1 MCKALEDLLS
11 NVCWNVSINVDDLIL
26 MTEFPDDMSEFLM
39 IIYFFVN
46 TPFVYYLV
54 GQDELH

>member
-1 MCKALEDLLS
+1 MYVQSSGRLVS
-11 NVCWNVSINVDDLIL
+11 IVCWNVSINVDDLIL
-26 MTEFPDDMSEFLM
+26 LWEFLM

-54 GQDELH
+54 GEDELH